1 MNSGKKSI
9 EKYHLDLFPKPKPQ
23 TTPRSPAQ
31 MYNKHLHL
39 SNHFRTF
46 SRITKVGIFIFWIIC
61 FALQVTHYS
70 FDPNTENREPSQIM
84 QIEKALLSICV
95 DNDVMKKDLILQ
107 SPLT

>member
-1 MNSGKKSI
+1 MNFGKKSI

-23 TTPRSPAQ
+23 STPHSPAQ

-46 SRITKVGIFIFWIIC
+46 SRITKVRLFIFWIIW
-61 FALQVTHYS
+61 FALQASHSS
-70 FDPNTENREPSQIM
+70 FIPNRENREPSQIM

-95 DNDVMKKDLILQ
+95 DNDILKKILLQ
-107 SPLT
+107 FPLT